1 MYKLYFSPG
10 TASLAV
16 HWMLIELGV
25 PFELERVD
33 FATEG
38 QKQPEFL
45 ELNPKGQL
53 PVLVVDG
60 RPCTE
65 SAALL
70 MLLAERHPEAHLAPA
85 LGTPERTTYLET
97 MVYLANA
104 LLPAFRA
111 WFYIDDYAGPAHHDD
126 SRTHTRARIEAVF
139 TRLDAMLSDGRA
151 HLVGKELSA
160 PDFLAVML
168 ARWSRRM
175 PRPADSWPH
184 LGAYLARIKQ
194 RPSLREVHARE
205 GLTDWIS

>member
-1 MYKLYFSPG
+1 VYKLYYSPG

-33 FATEG
+33 FTTAA

-45 ELNPKGQL
+45 KLNPKGQL
-53 PVLVVDG
+53 PVLIVDG
-60 RPCTE
+60 RPYTE

-70 MLLAERHPEAHLAPA
+70 MLLAERHPEARLAPEV
-85 LGTPERTTYLET
+85 GTPERTTYLET
-97 MVYLANA
+97 TVYLANA

-111 WFYIDDYAGPAHHDD
+111 WFYIDDYAGPEHHED
-126 SRTHTRARIEAVF
+126 SRAHTRARIEAVF
-139 TRLDAMLSDGRA
+139 TQLDAILADGRRY
-151 HLVGKELSA
+151 LVGAELSA

-168 ARWSRRM
+168 ARWARRM
-175 PRPADSWPH
+175 PRPAESWPH
-184 LGAYLARIKQ
+184 LGDYLARMKQ

-205 GLTDWIS
+205 GLTDWIA